1 MEHSDFTFDREI
13 SCEVDTNLF
22 SDIGQEGG
30 KDLLL
35 MIFSV
40 AD

>member
-1 MEHSDFTFDREI
+1 MENGDFTFDREI
-13 SCEVDTNLF
+13 SCGVDPNLF

-35 MIFSV
+35 MIFGV